1 MSQNQ
6 TQTPTET
13 QKAAQTVEAAS
24 KSIVGALLDL
34 GSAWA
39 AHGLNAG
46 KFSLENSAR
55 ALEKTAKVLENMA
68 QEIEKKNR
76 KSDAA

>member
-1 MSQNQ
+1 MSQDQ
-6 TQTPTET
+6 TSPTQTEKTV
-13 QKAAQTVEAAS
+13 QTVEAAS

-39 AHGLNAG
+39 AHGLHAG

-55 ALEKTAKVLENMA
+55 ALEKTAKALENMA
-68 QEIEKKNR
+68 KEIEKKN
-76 KSDAA
+76 KSDAV

>member
-1 MSQNQ
+1 MSQ
-6 TQTPTET
+6 THSSTET
-13 QKAAQTVEAAS
+13 QKAVDTVEAAS

-68 QEIEKKNR
+68 QEIEKKNK
-76 KSDAA
+76 KSGAI

>member
-1 MSQNQ
+1 MSDEHTPNAQ
-6 TQTPTET
+6 TEKTVE
-13 QKAAQTVEAAS
+13 TVEAAS
-24 KSIVGALLDL
+24 KTIVGALLDL

-55 ALEKTAKVLENMA
+55 ALEKTAKVLESMA
-68 QEIEKKNR
+68 KEIESKKNHHH
-76 KSDAA
+76 

>member
-6 TQTPTET
+6 TSPTQNEKTIQAVET
-13 QKAAQTVEAAS
+13 AS

-46 KFSLENSAR
+46 KYSLENGAR
-55 ALEKTAKVLENMA
+55 ALEKTAKAFETMA
-68 QEIEKKNR
+68 KEIEKKNNN
-76 KSDAA
+76 KPDAA

>member
-6 TQTPTET
+6 NPTDT
-13 QKAAQTVEAAS
+13 QKTVETVEAAS

-39 AHGLNAG
+39 AQGLNAG

-68 QEIEKKNR
+68 QEIEKKNK